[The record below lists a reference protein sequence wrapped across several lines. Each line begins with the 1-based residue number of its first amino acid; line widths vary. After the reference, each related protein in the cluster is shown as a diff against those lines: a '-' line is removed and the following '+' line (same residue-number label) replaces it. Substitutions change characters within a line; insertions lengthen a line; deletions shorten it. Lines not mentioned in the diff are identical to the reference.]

1 MAIVPLTK
9 DVSIRT
15 IRDVINQKA
24 VVLGQMRY
32 RGTTYGRY
40 GKDQST
46 GYVQVVL
53 KNTQSAD
60 SITLKVD
67 LKRNDDST
75 DKWYATDQTITST
88 LAPGQKKYFTFSGLK
103 GKTGGFDKHRDTG
116 YRPAASY
123 GPSYDYDL
131 SVEEQNGEGRSESI
145 NNINITT
152 SGGNMRYEHVIALF
166 NKYPVEN
173 ISMVTSISPD
183 PSNNDIKDGVQVPD
197 TLTDS
202 TSGRKL
208 SLWRGSQV
216 IHGHVVTRTSGT
228 ARYGADNKKGVI
240 HVYLD
245 PRGFSNGP
253 VTVTIPNIKTITK
266 NISNTNNR
274 LYKFERLKSK
284 NYTLYI
290 KDEITGTNT
299 IKKFN
304 VGRTGYNAALRH
316 NSYSFNGTSQ
326 MLAFTF

>member
-40 GKDQST
+40 GNDQST

-53 KNTQSAD
+53 ENTQSAD
-60 SITLKVD
+60 SITLKVE
-67 LKRNDDST
+67 LERNGDASGR
-75 DKWYATDQTITST
+75 TITST
-88 LAPGQKKYFTFSGLK
+88 LAPGQKRYFTFSGLK
-103 GKTGGFDKHRDTG
+103 GKTGDFDKHRDTG

-145 NNINITT
+145 NNINIAT

-166 NKYPVEN
+166 NKYPVID
-173 ISMVTSISPD
+173 ISMVTSTATVTA
-183 PSNNDIKDGVQVPD
+183 NNDLKDGVQVPD

-228 ARYGADNKKGVI
+228 ARYGADNRKGRV

-253 VTVTIPNIKTITK
+253 VTVTIPNVKTITK

-274 LYKFERLKSK
+274 LYKFESLKSK

-290 KDEITGTNT
+290 KDEVTGTST

-304 VGRTGYNAALRH
+304 VGRTGYRAALRH
-316 NSYSFNGTSQ
+316 NSFSFNGTSQ

>member
-40 GKDQST
+40 GNDQST

-53 KNTQSAD
+53 ENTQSTD
-60 SITLKVD
+60 SITLKVE
-67 LKRNDDST
+67 LERNGDASGR
-75 DKWYATDQTITST
+75 TITST
-88 LAPGQKKYFTFSGLK
+88 LAPGQKRYFTFSGLK
-103 GKTGGFDKHRDTG
+103 GKTGDFDKHRDTG

-131 SVEEQNGEGRSESI
+131 SVEEQNGEDRSESI
-145 NNINITT
+145 NNINIAT

-166 NKYPVEN
+166 NKYPVEK
-173 ISMVTSISPD
+173 ISMVTSIPSY
-183 PSNNDIKDGVQVPD
+183 PSNNDLKDGVQVPD

-253 VTVTIPNIKTITK
+253 VTVTIPNVKTITK

-274 LYKFERLKSK
+274 LYKFESLKSK

-304 VGRTGYNAALRH
+304 VGRTGYRAALRH
-316 NSYSFNGTSQ
+316 NSFSFNGTSQ

>member
-40 GKDQST
+40 GNDQST

-103 GKTGGFDKHRDTG
+103 GKDGKFDKHRDTG
-116 YRPAASY
+116 YKPAASY
-123 GPSYDYDL
+123 EGNHDYDL
-131 SVEEQNGEGRSESI
+131 LITELYGEDRSESI

-152 SGGNMRYEHVIALF
+152 SGGNMRYEHVVALF
-166 NKYPVEN
+166 NKYPITN
-173 ISMVTSISPD
+173 ISMVTSTGSVTA
-183 PSNNDIKDGVQVPD
+183 NNDLKDGVQVPD

-228 ARYGADNKKGVI
+228 ARYGADNKKGRI

-253 VTVTIPNIKTITK
+253 VTVTIPNVRTITK

-274 LYKFERLKSK
+274 LYKFESLKSK

>member
-40 GKDQST
+40 GNDQST

-67 LKRNDDST
+67 LKRNGD
-75 DKWYATDQTITST
+75 ATNRTITST

-103 GKTGGFDKHRDTG
+103 GKIGGFDKHRDTG
-116 YRPAASY
+116 YKPAASY
-123 GPSYDYDL
+123 EGNHDYDL
-131 SVEEQNGEGRSESI
+131 LITELYGEDRSESI

-152 SGGNMRYEHVIALF
+152 SGGNMRYEHVVALF
-166 NKYPVEN
+166 NKYPITN
-173 ISMVTSISPD
+173 ISMVTSTASVTA
-183 PSNNDIKDGVQVPD
+183 NNDLKDGVQIPD

-253 VTVTIPNIKTITK
+253 VTVTIPNVRTITK

-274 LYKFERLKSK
+274 LYKFESLKSK

>member
-1 MAIVPLTK
+1 MAIVPLAK

-40 GKDQST
+40 GNDQST

-53 KNTQSAD
+53 ENTQSAD
-60 SITLKVD
+60 SITLKVE
-67 LKRNDDST
+67 LTQNGNAVSGT
-75 DKWYATDQTITST
+75 TTT
-88 LAPGQKKYFTFSGLK
+88 LAPGQKKYFTFPGLK
-103 GKTGGFDKHRDTG
+103 GKDGDFTKLHDTG
-116 YRPAASY
+116 YGPAASY
-123 GPSYDYDL
+123 TGNHDYDL
-131 SVEEQNGEGRSESI
+131 TIEEQFGEGRIESI
-145 NNINITT
+145 NNINIAT
-152 SGGNMRYEHVIALF
+152 SGNTMRYEHVVALF
-166 NKYPVEN
+166 NKYPVNN
-173 ISMVTSISPD
+173 ISMVTSTATVTA
-183 PSNNDIKDGVQVPD
+183 NNDLKDGVQVPD

-228 ARYGADNKKGVI
+228 ARYGADNGKGRV

-245 PRGFSNGP
+245 PRGFSSGP
-253 VTVTIPNIKTITK
+253 VTVTIPNVKTITK

-274 LYKFERLKSK
+274 LYKFESLKSK

-290 KDEITGTNT
+290 KDEVTGTST